1 MTVSW
6 RNATLAV
13 VASLDP
19 TMSFRPNMTSF
30 TDGIRATDPLRWRSW
45 TGMVADLWQAEGV
58 AGGCGHYV
66 SPDPRLVVFLNAA
79 DMDLSVTPGFQA
91 IAPSRITFIPAGM
104 PMWSR
109 VRRDQTFRH
118 LDLHFDATR
127 LGALLGDVS
136 LTCPV
141 LIGANAAILTLAGL
155 LAAEVAGEGRHDLYG
170 EGLVQAMLAEVF
182 ALRAKDAKGGL
193 TPAQLR
199 RVTDHLSDRL
209 DQRVSVA
216 DLAAVAGLSE
226 SWFAHAFKQTTG
238 VPPHRWQLRL
248 RVDRARDLLTAGNA
262 PAEVAARTGFADQA
276 HLTRSFR
283 SLTGTTPAAWR
294 RQHGTG
300 V

>member
-1 MTVSW
+1 
-6 RNATLAV
+6 
-13 VASLDP
+13 
-19 TMSFRPNMTSF
+19 MSFRPNMTSF
-30 TDGIRATDPLRWRSW
+30 TEGIRATDALRWRAW
-45 TGMVADLWQAEGV
+45 NGMVVDLWQAEGT
-58 AGGCGHYV
+58 AGGGGHYI
-66 SPDPRLVVFLNAA
+66 SPDPRLVVFLDAA
-79 DMDLSVTPGFQA
+79 EVDLSPTPLFLQPV
-91 IAPSRITFIPAGM
+91 PSRISFVPAGL

-109 VRRDQTFRH
+109 IRSDQTFRH

-136 LTCPV
+136 LTAPV
-141 LIGANAAILTLAGL
+141 SMGANEAVLTLARL
-155 LAAEVAGEGRHDLYG
+155 LADEVAGDGRHDLYG

-182 ALRAKDAKGGL
+182 AMRARDAKGGL
-193 TPAQLR
+193 TPSQLR

-238 VPPHRWQLRL
+238 VPPHRWQMRL
-248 RVDRARDLLTAGNA
+248 RVDRARDLLTAGT
-262 PAEVAARTGFADQA
+262 PPVEVAARTGFADQA

-283 SLTGTTPAAWR
+283 SLLGTTPAAWQR
-294 RQHGTG
+294 EHQTR